1 MPISRFFKHFAIS
14 GKDPAGD
21 LAGGHFG
28 GHGVRNFW
36 NRGLLRFVAL
46 RVGGTPALAAALRPD
61 RLPAAKMLTPVLQL
75 DGTQNEKTPLN
86 DWGVGAPCKIIERR
100 FSNFDQ
106 GWRPGMRILDARP
119 RRMENPSRKVH
130 WRAPRSIIER
140 RFFTRATA
148 QQEMHPGPS
157 SRTMESRVASM

>member
-1 MPISRFFKHFAIS
+1 MALQIF
-14 GKDPAGD
+14 GQPAGD

-61 RLPAAKMLTPVLQL
+61 GLPAAKMLTPVLQL

-86 DWGVGAPCKIIERR
+86 DWGVGIAPYKIIERR
-100 FSNFDQ
+100 FFNFDQ
-106 GWRPGMRILDARP
+106 GWRPGMRIENRRGRFTGARRDPTLSDGFSHARHGATGNAPGP
-119 RRMENPSRKVH
+119 RR
-130 WRAPRSIIER
+130 
-140 RFFTRATA
+140 
-148 QQEMHPGPS
+148 
-157 SRTMESRVASM
+157 RTMASRVASM